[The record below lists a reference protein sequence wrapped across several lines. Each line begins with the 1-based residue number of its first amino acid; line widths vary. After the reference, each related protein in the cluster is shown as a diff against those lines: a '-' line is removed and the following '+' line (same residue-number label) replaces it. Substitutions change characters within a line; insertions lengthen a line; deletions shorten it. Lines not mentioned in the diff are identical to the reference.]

1 MNRRQLRMVPES
13 PLVPAHSACVVT
25 TDSACEVSTITNDS
39 ASSTSR
45 RAITI
50 NNKTV
55 RDPEFNNRR
64 LVFTRDCHHLP
75 SAPKKMSEC
84 QLHKWCFKG
93 TKINAGRK
101 KKQIC
106 YCKTCNVNLCLS
118 CYSIFHTVRDLD
130 RIRDRITASNDER
143 YSDLSL
149 FV

>member
-1 MNRRQLRMVPES
+1 MIPTA
-13 PLVPAHSACVVT
+13 PAAPAVPAHSACVVT
-25 TDSACEVSTITNDS
+25 TNSACEVSTITNDS

-55 RDPEFNNRR
+55 RDPEFKSRR
-64 LVFTRDCHHLP
+64 LVFTREYHHLP
-75 SAPKKMSEC
+75 SSPKKFPSVSYTSGSSKE
-84 QLHKWCFKG
+84 QRLTLG
-93 TKINAGRK
+93 V

-106 YCKTCNVNLCLS
+106 YCKTCNVNLCLT
-118 CYSIFHTVRDLD
+118 CYKIFHTVYDLD

-143 YSDLSL
+143 YNDLSL